1 MSSFQP
7 LSQREEDELH
17 KTRILNIEEKPFKR
31 ITKRLLTPGTLVSTP
46 LALPPT
52 PPPDNST
59 PEALAEQEATQQ
71 KLLDERRQF
80 QEDVLL
86 DFAAFD
92 SSIARF
98 QFLRNSNE
106 RERERYAA
114 EKLRI
119 LAAAQ
124 DVKDNTAELRVKLES
139 ARATLD
145 QRKGFDKLAEKIT
158 SNRMLRTREEQA
170 ANLLKL
176 EEECRELE
184 KEREQYG
191 ETWSERREQFGRI
204 VEEGVRLRRLIRD
217 EKEEVERREGMGDAG
232 EEDGEVGEAGS
243 RDGQTPKHSSL
254 SGEATPRPDGASTP
268 RARGTSTEPE
278 NTYKNSKLKP
288 VANTYS
294 RSNSRASSRA
304 GSRGGSRPGSRA
316 ASPTGS
322 ERRRQIAE
330 EGDAVMADAA
340 VDSPM
345 ADADSAIEEG
355 EEVEIPTVTVHE
367 PGASSNGGTGAEDKM
382 DTT

>member
-1 MSSFQP
+1 MASFQ
-7 LSQREEDELH
+7 LLGQREEDELH

-31 ITKRLLTPGTLVSTP
+31 ITKRLLAPGALISTP
-46 LALPPT
+46 LSLPPT
-52 PPPDNST
+52 PPPDASST
-59 PEALAEQEATQQ
+59 PEALAEQESTHQ

-80 QEDVLL
+80 HEDVLL

-139 ARATLD
+139 ARATLEK
-145 QRKGFDKLAEKIT
+145 RKGFDKLAEKIT

-217 EKEEVERREGMGDAG
+217 EKEEVERREGMGDGG

-243 RDGQTPKHSSL
+243 RDGQTPKHD

-268 RARGTSTEPE
+268 RTRGISTEPE

-316 ASPTGS
+316 PSPTGS

-330 EGDAVMADAA
+330 EGDAVMADAG

-345 ADADSAIEEG
+345 GDADSAVEEG
-355 EEVEIPTVTVHE
+355 EEVEIPRVTVHE
-367 PGASSNGGTGAEDKM
+367 PGASSGGGAGAEDKM

>member
-1 MSSFQP
+1 MASFQ
-7 LSQREEDELH
+7 LLGQREEDELH

-31 ITKRLLTPGTLVSTP
+31 ITKRLLAPGALTSTP
-46 LALPPT
+46 LSLPPT
-52 PPPDNST
+52 PPPDTVST
-59 PEALAEQEATQQ
+59 PEAAAEQEATQQ
-71 KLLDERRQF
+71 KQLDERRQF

-119 LAAAQ
+119 LEAAQ
-124 DVKDNTAELRVKLES
+124 DVKYNTAELRVKLES

-184 KEREQYG
+184 REREQYG
-191 ETWSERREQFGRI
+191 ETWAERREQFGRI

-232 EEDGEVGEAGS
+232 EEDNEVGEAGS
-243 RDGQTPKHSSL
+243 RDGQTPKHDGL

-268 RARGTSTEPE
+268 RARGASTEAE
-278 NTYKNSKLKP
+278 STYKSSKLKP
-288 VANTYS
+288 VSNSYS

-322 ERRRQIAE
+322 ERRGQVAE

-345 ADADSAIEEG
+345 ADADSAVEEG
-355 EEVEIPTVTVHE
+355 EEVEIPKATVHE
-367 PGASSNGGTGAEDKM
+367 PSASSSGEDKM

>member
-31 ITKRLLTPGTLVSTP
+31 ITKRLLAPGTLVSTP
-46 LALPPT
+46 LALPLT
-52 PPPDNST
+52 PPPDSST

-139 ARATLD
+139 ARATLN

-243 RDGQTPKHSSL
+243 RDGQTPKHGSL
-254 SGEATPRPDGASTP
+254 SGEATPRPDGALTP

-330 EGDAVMADAA
+330 EGDAVMADAG

-355 EEVEIPTVTVHE
+355 EEVEIPKVTVHE
-367 PGASSNGGTGAEDKM
+367 PGASSSGGTGAEDKM

>member
-1 MSSFQP
+1 M
-7 LSQREEDELH
+7 
-17 KTRILNIEEKPFKR
+17 
-31 ITKRLLTPGTLVSTP
+31 
-46 LALPPT
+46 
-52 PPPDNST
+52 
-59 PEALAEQEATQQ
+59 
-71 KLLDERRQF
+71 
-80 QEDVLL
+80 LL

-124 DVKDNTAELRVKLES
+124 DVKDNTAKLRVKLES

-170 ANLLKL
+170 ANLQKL

-191 ETWSERREQFGRI
+191 ETWAERREQFGRI

-243 RDGQTPKHSSL
+243 RGGQTPKD

-268 RARGTSTEPE
+268 RARATSTEPE
-278 NTYKNSKLKP
+278 NVYKNSKLRP
-288 VANTYS
+288 VPKTYS

-316 ASPTGS
+316 ASPTSS
-322 ERRRQIAE
+322 ERRRLIAE
-330 EGDAVMADAA
+330 EGDAVMADAG
-340 VDSPM
+340 VDSPI
-345 ADADSAIEEG
+345 ADADSAVEEG
-355 EEVEIPTVTVHE
+355 EEVEIPKVTVRE
-367 PGASSNGGTGAEDKM
+367 PSSSGSGEGTGTEDKM

>member
-1 MSSFQP
+1 MASFQ
-7 LSQREEDELH
+7 LLGQREEDELH

-31 ITKRLLTPGTLVSTP
+31 ITKRLLAPGALISTP
-46 LALPPT
+46 LVLPPT
-52 PPPDNST
+52 PPPDTRST
-59 PEALAEQEATQQ
+59 PEAVAEQEATQQ
-71 KLLDERRQF
+71 RLLDERRQF

-119 LAAAQ
+119 LEAAQ

-158 SNRMLRTREEQA
+158 NNRMLRTREEQA
-170 ANLLKL
+170 ANLQKL

-191 ETWSERREQFGRI
+191 ETWAERREQFGRI

-243 RDGQTPKHSSL
+243 RDGQTPKHE

-268 RARGTSTEPE
+268 RARGASTEAE
-278 NTYKNSKLKP
+278 SSYKSSKLKP
-288 VANTYS
+288 VSNSYS

-345 ADADSAIEEG
+345 ADADSAVEEG
-355 EEVEIPTVTVHE
+355 EEVEIPKVTVRE
-367 PGASSNGGTGAEDKM
+367 PSASSSGEDKM

>member
-1 MSSFQP
+1 M
-7 LSQREEDELH
+7 
-17 KTRILNIEEKPFKR
+17 
-31 ITKRLLTPGTLVSTP
+31 
-46 LALPPT
+46 
-52 PPPDNST
+52 
-59 PEALAEQEATQQ
+59 
-71 KLLDERRQF
+71 
-80 QEDVLL
+80 LL

-106 RERERYAA
+106 RERERYGA

-119 LAAAQ
+119 LEAAQ

-170 ANLLKL
+170 ANLQKL

-191 ETWSERREQFGRI
+191 ETWAERREQFGRI

-232 EEDGEVGEAGS
+232 EEDGEVGE
-243 RDGQTPKHSSL
+243 QTPKHD
-254 SGEATPRPDGASTP
+254 SGEATPRPDGALTP
-268 RARGTSTEPE
+268 RATRGASTEAE
-278 NTYKNSKLKP
+278 NAYKSSNLKP
-288 VANTYS
+288 ASNGYS

-316 ASPTGS
+316 PSPTGS
-322 ERRRQIAE
+322 ERRRQMAE
-330 EGDAVMADAA
+330 EGDAVMAEAG

-345 ADADSAIEEG
+345 ADADSAVEEG
-355 EEVEIPTVTVHE
+355 EEVEVEIPKVTVHE
-367 PGASSNGGTGAEDKM
+367 PSSSSSGEDKM

>member
-1 MSSFQP
+1 MASFQ
-7 LSQREEDELH
+7 LLGQREEDELH

-31 ITKRLLTPGTLVSTP
+31 ITKRLLAPGALISTP

-52 PPPDNST
+52 PPPDTLST
-59 PEALAEQEATQQ
+59 PSAAAEQEATHQ
-71 KLLDERRQF
+71 KQLDERRQF

-119 LAAAQ
+119 LEAAQ

-170 ANLLKL
+170 ANLQKL

-191 ETWSERREQFGRI
+191 ETWAERREQFGRI

-243 RDGQTPKHSSL
+243 RDGQTPKHD

-268 RARGTSTEPE
+268 RASTEAE
-278 NTYKNSKLKP
+278 NSYKSSNLKP
-288 VANTYS
+288 VSNSYS

-304 GSRGGSRPGSRA
+304 GSRGGSRPGSRGP
-316 ASPTGS
+316 SPTGS
-322 ERRRQIAE
+322 ERRRQLAE

-345 ADADSAIEEG
+345 ADADSAVEEG
-355 EEVEIPTVTVHE
+355 EEVEVEIPKVTVHE
-367 PGASSNGGTGAEDKM
+367 PSASSSGEDKM

>member
-1 MSSFQP
+1 MTSFQ
-7 LSQREEDELH
+7 LLGQREEDELH

-31 ITKRLLTPGTLVSTP
+31 ITKRLLAPGALISTP

-52 PPPDNST
+52 PPPDATST
-59 PEALAEQEATQQ
+59 PEAIAEQEAAQQ
-71 KLLDERRQF
+71 KQLDERRQF

-119 LAAAQ
+119 LEAAQ

-139 ARATLD
+139 AKATLD

-158 SNRMLRTREEQA
+158 NNRMLRTREEQA
-170 ANLLKL
+170 ANLQKL

-191 ETWSERREQFGRI
+191 ETWAERREQFGRI

-243 RDGQTPKHSSL
+243 RDGQTPKHD
-254 SGEATPRPDGASTP
+254 SGEATPRPDGALTP
-268 RARGTSTEPE
+268 RARGASTEAE
-278 NTYKNSKLKP
+278 NAYKSSKLKP
-288 VANTYS
+288 VSNSYS

-316 ASPTGS
+316 PSPTGS

-345 ADADSAIEEG
+345 ADADSAVEEG
-355 EEVEIPTVTVHE
+355 EEVEIPRVTVHE
-367 PGASSNGGTGAEDKM
+367 PSASSSGEDKM